1 MDHAA
6 VVRAYYSALDEH
18 DYSALSDLLAPAF
31 VHDRP
36 DRTLEDREAFVSF
49 MRDDRPNKDTS
60 HELDEVYENEDR
72 TELVVR
78 GRLLDADGER
88 LFEFVDIHRFEDGV
102 VVELR
107 TFARKD

>member
-18 DYSALSDLLAPAF
+18 DYSALSDLLDPAF

-36 DRTLEDREAFVSF
+36 DQTLEGREAFVSF
-49 MRDDRPNKDTS
+49 MRDDRPNKETS
-60 HELDEVYENEDR
+60 HELDAMYENEDR

-78 GRLLDADGER
+78 GHLLDTDGER
-88 LFEFVDIHRFEDGV
+88 LFEFVDIHRVEDGV
-102 VVELR
+102 VTELR
-107 TFARKD
+107 TFARKN